1 MISSTDLNLTHRYLI
16 GNGKKTKAISK
27 CTYRCQYVEYYKRNH
42 ENHVV
47 GTLEWHH
54 STHLK
59 KTGQFIEES
68 RFSKNSLQL
77 WNTAYLNI
85 ELQPLT
91 LVLLSSSNSFC
102 N

>member
-1 MISSTDLNLTHRYLI
+1 MLNIIRGTMKTIELALW
-16 GNGKKTKAISK
+16 NGTIP
-27 CTYRCQYVEYYKRNH
+27 H
-42 ENHVV
+42 I
-47 GTLEWHH
+47 
-54 STHLK
+54 LK
-59 KTGQFIEES
+59 KTGPFIEES
-68 RFSKNSLQL
+68 RFSKNLLQL